1 MASPIPL
8 HPGKSFRP
16 PLPADHLPRP
26 LLVQTLKESSHRR
39 LVLISAPAGFGK
51 STLVAEYCENLPA
64 GWQSVWVA
72 LDSRDHQAGQLL
84 RTLIYALRTLFPR
97 LGEPQLALLE
107 QTHPSQALDL
117 EPVTLALL
125 ESLAERHEQA
135 GRASPAHVVL
145 VLDDYHLVQ
154 GQQCDRL
161 CALLLERLPSNYQ
174 LILTS
179 RQKPDWH
186 LARLRLANQLVELGE
201 QQLRLD
207 DQSAASFLRR
217 VGVMEPD
224 PEWAR
229 HLLQRNE
236 GWFAGLRLM
245 AIAAEQASGRA
256 RPLTLPKLP
265 GPLINEYLFEEV
277 VSRQPPETQAFLHDV
292 AWLDR
297 FNAVLADRVRERGD
311 SASIIQRLAR
321 GRVFIV
327 PLDEQGDWHRFHHLF
342 RDVLR
347 ARSAAQD
354 PSRSLAVHRRACQW
368 FSAQGFIAEAIE
380 QALAAERPDQAASLV
395 QALPL
400 DRLLAEQPVA
410 KLLRWKAEL
419 PVVLQAS
426 SARLVLVQ
434 SWTLAL
440 ACQLEEA
447 QVMSD
452 RLTYFLPQ
460 PDAASQRALLAQ
472 AQALQGY
479 LARQAGNL
487 DQAAQCCSQALQA
500 LGDESP
506 GSRLTCM
513 LTLAEVDLAQRRIE
527 SARAW
532 TRSAIELAQRAG
544 QPLFEAQAQLMRA
557 RLQQARG
564 LVKRARQ
571 TIQAQHLALERIGHV
586 EPLSARAR
594 LTMYEGYLA
603 GLQGE
608 REQALTLLDVGIDEA
623 RQCRDVHVLLGY
635 CIKASLLGRQADSL
649 THAFD
654 TLTEAERLMHMWD
667 IPPVFYLGWVTALK
681 CDLWMST
688 GRRELAEQWLP
699 RLRQTYSGTD
709 PAAPPPFYHA
719 LGVFIELVSARLFW
733 LGGDQRAC
741 EQILRALLAELQHSG
756 ELLQTTQV
764 QVHLA
769 RLLFHSGR
777 DAEAA
782 VLLRAALAA
791 AAPNDYLGAFLPLV
805 KQSPPGLPAA
815 LSGAPASVLRDRLLA
830 MIPALP
836 RADGRAEAASLREPL
851 SSRERDV
858 LRCIAQG
865 YSNQQIS
872 ETLYIS
878 LHTVKSHARRINH
891 KLGVA
896 RRTQAV
902 AQAKLL
908 GLLD

>member
-1 MASPIPL
+1 M
-8 HPGKSFRP
+8 
-16 PLPADHLPRP
+16 
-26 LLVQTLKESSHRR
+26 
-39 LVLISAPAGFGK
+39 ISAPAGFGK
-51 STLVAEYCENLPA
+51 STLAAEYCEQLPA
-64 GWQSVWVA
+64 GWQSLWVA
-72 LDSRDHQAGQLL
+72 LDPRDSQARQLL
-84 RTLIYALRTLFPR
+84 RTLIHALRTVFPR
-97 LGEPQLALLE
+97 LGEQQLALLE
-107 QTHPSQALDL
+107 QTHPQQPLDI
-117 EPVTLALL
+117 EPLTLAVLD
-125 ESLAERHEQA
+125 SLAQRHEAA
-135 GRASPAHVVL
+135 GRGGPERVVL

-161 CALLLERLPSNYQ
+161 CALLLERLPSHYQ

-186 LARLRLANQLVELGE
+186 LARLRLANQLLELDE

-207 DQSAASFLRR
+207 DQSAVSFLKRI
-217 VGVMEPD
+217 GVVEPD

-245 AIAAEQASGRA
+245 AIAAEQSSGRG
-256 RPLTLPKLP
+256 RPLALPKLP
-265 GPLINEYLFEEV
+265 GRLINEYLFEEV
-277 VSRQPPETQAFLHDV
+277 VSRQSPEVQAFLHDV
-292 AWLDR
+292 AWLDQ
-297 FNAVLADRVRERGD
+297 FSAALADSVRERID
-311 SASIIQRLAR
+311 SAAIIDLLAR
-321 GRVFIV
+321 DRVFVV
-327 PLDEQGDWHRFHHLF
+327 PLDEKGDWYRFHHLF

-347 ARSAAQD
+347 ARSAAQA
-354 PSRSLAVHRRACQW
+354 PTRSLVVHRRACQW
-368 FSAQGFIAEAIE
+368 FSAHGLIAEAIE
-380 QALAAERPDQAASLV
+380 QALAAERPDEAASLV
-395 QALPL
+395 QGLPL

-434 SWTLAL
+434 GWTLAL
-440 ACQLEEA
+440 ACQLEDA
-447 QVMSD
+447 QLMLD
-452 RLTYFLPQ
+452 RLAHFLPQ
-460 PDAASQRALLAQ
+460 AGAASQRALLAQ

-479 LARQAGNL
+479 LARQAGRL
-487 DQAAQCCSQALQA
+487 DEAAQCCRQALEA

-506 GSRLTCM
+506 GSRLISM
-513 LTLAEVDLAQRRIE
+513 LTLAEIDLAQRRMG

-532 TRSAIELAQRAG
+532 TRSAIELAQRSG
-544 QPLFEAQAQLMRA
+544 EPLFEAQAQLMRA

-571 TIQAQHLALERIGHV
+571 TVQTQQRELERIAHSDA
-586 EPLSARAR
+586 LSIRAR
-594 LTMYEGYLA
+594 LAMYEGYLA

-608 REQALTLLDVGIDEA
+608 RERALELLDDGIDEA
-623 RQCRDVHVLLGY
+623 RRCRDVHVLLGY
-635 CIKASLLGRQADSL
+635 CIKASLLARQPETL
-649 THAFD
+649 TDAFD

-667 IPPVFYLGWVTALK
+667 VPPVFYLGWVTALK

-688 GRRELAEQWLP
+688 ERRELAEQWLP
-699 RLRQTYSGTD
+699 RLRQTYRGAE

-733 LGGDQRAC
+733 LAGDQTAC
-741 EQILRALLAELQHSG
+741 EQVLRTLLAELQHSS
-756 ELLQTTQV
+756 ESLQTTLV

-769 RLLFHSGR
+769 RLLFHSAR

-782 VLLRAALAA
+782 ALLRSALAA
-791 AAPNDYLGAFLPLV
+791 AAPNDYVSAFLPLL
-805 KQSPPGLPAA
+805 KQSPPGLAAA
-815 LSGAPASVLRDRLLA
+815 LSGAPASALRDRLLA
-830 MIPALP
+830 MLPALP
-836 RADGRAEAASLREPL
+836 MANGRPAAASLREPL
-851 SSRERDV
+851 STRELDV

-872 ETLYIS
+872 EALYIS

-908 GLLD
+908 GLLG

>member
-26 LLVQTLKESSHRR
+26 RLVQTLNESSHRR

-51 STLVAEYCENLPA
+51 STLAAEYCEQLPA
-64 GWQSVWVA
+64 GWQSLWIA
-72 LDSRDHQAGQLL
+72 LDRRDSQAGQLL
-84 RTLIYALRTLFPR
+84 RTLIHALRTLFPR
-97 LGEPQLALLE
+97 LGEQQLALLE
-107 QTHPSQALDL
+107 QTHPQQPLDMEL
-117 EPVTLALL
+117 VTLAVLD
-125 ESLAERHEQA
+125 SLAERHE
-135 GRASPAHVVL
+135 ASARSGPERVVL

-161 CALLLERLPSNYQ
+161 CALLLERMPSHYQ

-207 DQSAASFLRR
+207 DQSALSFLKR
-217 VGVMEPD
+217 VGVTEPD

-245 AIAAEQASGRA
+245 AIAAEQASGRN
-256 RPLTLPKLP
+256 RPLALPKLP

-277 VSRQPPETQAFLHDV
+277 VSRQSPEIQAFLHDI

-297 FNAVLADRVRERGD
+297 FNAALADSVREHLD
-311 SASIIQRLAR
+311 SAVIIGSLAR
-321 GRVFIV
+321 DRVFIV
-327 PLDEQGDWHRFHHLF
+327 PLDEQGDWYRFHHLF

-347 ARSAAQD
+347 ARSATQA
-354 PSRSLAVHRRACQW
+354 PTRSLAVHRRACQW
-368 FSAQGFIAEAIE
+368 FGSQGLIAEAIE
-380 QALAAERPDQAASLV
+380 QALAAERPDEAASLV

-434 SWTLAL
+434 GWTLAL
-440 ACQLEEA
+440 ACQLEDA
-447 QVMSD
+447 QLMLD
-452 RLTYFLPQ
+452 RLAHFLPQ
-460 PDAASQRALLAQ
+460 PDAALQRALLAQ
-472 AQALQGY
+472 AQALAGY
-479 LARQAGNL
+479 LARQSGRPNEAAESCHRALEGL
-487 DQAAQCCSQALQA
+487 D
-500 LGDESP
+500 DESP
-506 GSRLTCM
+506 GSRLICM
-513 LTLAEVDLAQRRIE
+513 LTLAEIDLALRRME
-527 SARAW
+527 SARSWA
-532 TRSAIELAQRAG
+532 RRAVELAQRAG

-564 LVKRARQ
+564 LVNRARQ
-571 TIQAQHLALERIGHV
+571 TVQTQQRALDRIAHP
-586 EPLSARAR
+586 EALSIRAR

-608 REQALTLLDVGIDEA
+608 RERAVALLDDGIDEA
-623 RQCRDVHVLLGY
+623 RRCRDVHVLLGY
-635 CIKASLLGRQADSL
+635 CIKASLLGRQSESL
-649 THAFD
+649 TDAFD

-667 IPPVFYLGWVTALK
+667 VPPVFYLGWVTALK
-681 CDLWMST
+681 CDLWLST
-688 GRRELAEQWLP
+688 GRRELTEQWLP
-699 RLRQTYSGTD
+699 RLRQTYGGTE

-733 LGGDQRAC
+733 LAGDPSAC
-741 EQILRALLAELQHSG
+741 EQVLRALLADLQHSG
-756 ELLQTTQV
+756 ESLQTTLV

-769 RLLFHSGR
+769 RLLFHSER

-782 VLLRAALAA
+782 VLLRAALAT
-791 AAPNDYLGAFLPLV
+791 AAPNDYLSAFLPLV
-805 KQSPPGLPAA
+805 KQSPPGLLAA
-815 LSGAPASVLRDRLLA
+815 LSGAPASALRDRLMA
-830 MIPALP
+830 MLPALP
-836 RADGRAEAASLREPL
+836 RADGRPAAASLREPL
-851 SSRERDV
+851 SSRELDV

-872 ETLYIS
+872 EALYIS

-908 GLLD
+908 GLLG